1 MINRRTL
8 IKSILSLP
16 FLHRFGN
23 TVDTRLKEAE
33 DQFFDGRWFRVRG
46 NRLEW
51 TQRCGIW
58 LTYPGDEA
66 FDDSYP
72 GDEAFVDFKLFL
84 YWGPV
89 LFEKMIPYEHTML
102 LVGRK
107 KVWQIIKVDDEVRR
121 KDKIPFWI
129 AYACDREYL
138 DEFIKNNMEWF

>member
-33 DQFFDGRWFRVRG
+33 DQFFDRRWYFDGRWYRVRG

-66 FDDSYP
+66 FDN
-72 GDEAFVDFKLFL
+72 FKLFL
-84 YWGPV
+84 YVGPV
-89 LFEKMIPYEHTML
+89 LFEKMIQYEHTML
-102 LVGRK
+102 LVERK

-121 KDKIPFWI
+121 KDNIPFWI
-129 AYACDREYL
+129 VYACDREYL